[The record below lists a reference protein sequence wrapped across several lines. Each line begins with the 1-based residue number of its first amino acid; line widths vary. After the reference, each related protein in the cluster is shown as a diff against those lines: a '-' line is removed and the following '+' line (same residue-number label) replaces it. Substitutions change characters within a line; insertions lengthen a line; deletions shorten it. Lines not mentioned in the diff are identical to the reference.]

1 MSRRGR
7 THTRE
12 YYSDVKGG
20 TNDTNVLSKRR
31 PRIVGIYLH
40 EMSRVGRS
48 RGKRQ
53 ICVASGWAEGQGKDR
68 HG

>member
-12 YYSDVKGG
+12 YYSAVKGG
-20 TNDTNVLSKRR
+20 TDDANVQSEGR
-31 PRIVGIYLH
+31 PRIVGVCLH

-53 ICVASGWAEGQGKDR
+53 IYVASGWAEGQGKDC